1 MHIVLVTLLRPT
13 VETAVAQYASCYA
26 VVRSPQNTVVL
37 AVTVVHGLLGLPCQ
51 SERESILLYVHTE
64 KRDGLLGTGT
74 GGEGDE
80 RVKARPRIL
89 PEKDRRDR
97 GPPPEQWKC

>member
-1 MHIVLVTLLRPT
+1 MDKEAEETQPWQQSSSGPRRQIQLAFGGRPGALSFRDLSSSASEECTPLWVHFALR
-13 VETAVAQYASCYA
+13 Q
-26 VVRSPQNTVVL
+26 R
-37 AVTVVHGLLGLPCQ
+37 
-51 SERESILLYVHTE
+51 

-80 RVKARPRIL
+80 RVKVRPRIL
-89 PEKDRRDR
+89 SEKGRRDR